1 MDEIEKLRESIDKI
15 DTSLISILKERM
27 ELSKKIGEIKSE
39 NKIHIFDQNRE
50 NKILESLYNND
61 IKILEGEIN
70 KDFIKE
76 LWNSIMKFS
85 RLNQIN

>member
-1 MDEIEKLRESIDKI
+1 MDKI
-15 DTSLISILKERM
+15 EELRKDIDNLDISLIKILKHRM

-39 NKIHIFDQNRE
+39 NKIHIYDQNRE
-50 NKILESLYNND
+50 DKILDSLYNND
-61 IKILEGEIN
+61 IKILKGEQN

>member
-1 MDEIEKLRESIDKI
+1 MDKI
-15 DTSLISILKERM
+15 EELRKDIDNVDISLIKILKHRM

-39 NKIHIFDQNRE
+39 NKIHIYDQNRE
-50 NKILESLYNND
+50 DKILDSLYNND
-61 IKILEGEIN
+61 IKILKGEQN